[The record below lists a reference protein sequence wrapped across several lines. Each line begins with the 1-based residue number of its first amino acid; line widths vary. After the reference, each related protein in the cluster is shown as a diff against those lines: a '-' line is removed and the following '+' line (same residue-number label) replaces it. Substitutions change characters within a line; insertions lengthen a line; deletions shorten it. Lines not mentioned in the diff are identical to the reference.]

1 MNQNYKCIIK
11 CVDFHGCFENFK
23 RVTKVNV
30 MIYIYYNNKITQNAT
45 VLYTINSMFKK
56 IQYIKSIITY

>member
-1 MNQNYKCIIK
+1 MNYMYYKCIIR
-11 CVDFHGCFENFK
+11 CVDFHGYFENFK

-45 VLYTINSMFKK
+45 VLYTINIF
-56 IQYIKSIITY
+56 IYIYIFL